1 MKKWVFLS
9 DAAEVG
15 LQLHPFGIVGVSK
28 QSQSKFCTN
37 LSREFGYKKVQI
49 CQVRSILDI

>member
-28 QSQSKFCTN
+28 QN
-37 LSREFGYKKVQI
+37 
-49 CQVRSILDI
+49 